1 MSYSPRR
8 KLVTLVAFALGAW
21 AGVIFA
27 LLFLLHASAR
37 THPPKA
43 WERVNHEVNTVDRR
57 FAPLALEGDLDG
69 VFDCEDYAWTKYHA
83 LASGG
88 VSPADLRMYAVTASN
103 GSRHMILVARGWVF
117 DNLEPRLEP
126 EAKARQYYRDWED
139 RSPGRA
145 VITSP

>member
-1 MSYSPRR
+1 VSYSPRR

-43 WERVNHEVNTVDRR
+43 WERINAQVNTVDRR
-57 FAPLALEGDLDG
+57 YAATAPEGDPDG
-69 VFDCEDYAWTKYHA
+69 VFDCEDYAWAKYHA
-83 LASGG
+83 LAALG
-88 VSPADLRMYAVTASN
+88 VAKERMRLFAVTVAD
-103 GSRHMILVARGWVF
+103 GRRHMILVADGWVL

-126 EAKARQYYRDWED
+126 EAKARTYYRDWQD
-139 RSPGRA
+139 RTNA
-145 VITSP
+145 IVIP